1 MYADHY
7 GWFER
12 AAHTPRGIYNLTP
25 KGRQG
30 LEENSGALAA
40 LKNTWL

>member
-12 AAHTPRGIYNLTP
+12 AAHTPRGIYTLTS
-25 KGRQG
+25 KGRQA
-30 LEENSGALAA
+30 LEAYADLVAT
-40 LKNTWL
+40 LKNTGD